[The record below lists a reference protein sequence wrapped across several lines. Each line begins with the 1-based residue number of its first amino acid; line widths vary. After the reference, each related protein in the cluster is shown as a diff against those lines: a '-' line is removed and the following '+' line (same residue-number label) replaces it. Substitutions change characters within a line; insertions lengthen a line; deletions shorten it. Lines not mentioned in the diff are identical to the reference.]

1 MGGRIDKGKK
11 TYFTGPPVCRVSIA
25 SQRIRIKKHFVKI
38 NSDLVRKLP
47 AAGWFYPTMR
57 NAWSRCQEEN
67 SRGNFE
73 SDRIFASRA
82 EGGQRWK
89 PAIQVLK
96 FSL

>member
-1 MGGRIDKGKK
+1 LQVRE
-11 TYFTGPPVCRVSIA
+11 SEL
-25 SQRIRIKKHFVKI
+25 KKHFVKI
-38 NSDLVRKLP
+38 NSDLVQKLP
-47 AAGWFYPTMR
+47 AAGWFHPTMR

-82 EGGQRWK
+82 EGEQRWK
-89 PAIQVLK
+89 PAIQVFK